1 MPDKKPVKEK
11 ATRLPSVR
19 ALRLRPG
26 DIVVLQTEAILHKE
40 TIRDMADE
48 AKKAFGGHKVLILH
62 GGTTLRFVRKEK
74 RECTAT

>member
-11 ATRLPSVR
+11 AARLPSVR

-26 DIVVLQTEAILHKE
+26 DIVVLQTEVTLHEK
-40 TIRDMADE
+40 TIEGMANE
-48 AKKAFGGHKVLILH
+48 AKKAFGSHKVLILH
-62 GGTTLRFVRKEK
+62 GGMTLRFVRKEA